1 MANNKN
7 IEQFSSTDSIGTYLY
22 KMMPKSKAF
31 IRSKFSSM
39 SEMDVEEIFGNSEI
53 ALFEKVHKG
62 EIQVAE
68 GKIKVVK
75 EGKLEDLRGSL
86 LTYFNSVTWFQG
98 LKFLRDRGCEESYD
112 EGYRGREEGGYDT
125 DKLDELLGLGDDGG
139 QTSDQ
144 SAMMRDIVK
153 DLPHPCEEILWSY
166 YGDDLDMATIAQLI
180 GSRNANVAKQQKAR
194 CMSKLRAR
202 FEQIKS
208 EFYETKA

>member
-1 MANNKN
+1 MVKKLN
-7 IEQFSSTDSIGTYLY
+7 IEQFTSTDSIGLYLY

-31 IRSKFSSM
+31 IRSRFSSV
-39 SEMDVEEIFGNSEI
+39 SDMDVEEIFGNSEI

-68 GKIKVVK
+68 GRVKILK

-98 LKFLRDRGCEESYD
+98 LKFLRDRKEDESYD
-112 EGYRGREEGGYDT
+112 ETYRGKEEGGYDT
-125 DKLDELLGLGDDGG
+125 SKLDELLGFGDDGG
-139 QTSDQ
+139 LTADQ

-153 DLPHPCEEILWSY
+153 DLPHPCEEILWSF
-166 YGDDLDMATIAQLI
+166 YGDDLDMVTIAQLV
-180 GSRNANVAKQQKAR
+180 GSRNANVAKQQKSR
-194 CMSKLRAR
+194 CMSKLRTR

-208 EFYETKA
+208 EFYDTKG